1 MVMNKIDQQFD
12 DVDMSP
18 APEELSELPGLLGL
32 FRKAVVKSDNFE
44 LGQPFPFLSNYVK
57 GVQIEKKHLLA
68 YQKLL
73 GFEQNEQV
81 PPTYLSMLGFPMILR
96 LMTHADFPMKAMG
109 QVHLSNEIS
118 VFKNF
123 PMHQAITL
131 TAGINNSRVTS
142 RGVEWTVGLIAKADG
157 ELVWSSESTM
167 LHRCKTGLRRQGLPV
182 IVRAGESQTW
192 AIDGGMGRRYAS
204 VSGDY
209 NPIHLSAIS
218 AKLFGF
224 KKAIVHGMWSKA
236 RCLAVLK
243 DQLPE
248 SGYRVRANFHRPLFL
263 PSNVLFYSE
272 RKADMTSFSIFNQTG
287 EQAHMDG
294 CISQDL
300 TNAQL

>member
-1 MVMNKIDQQFD
+1 MNKIDQQFD

-44 LGQPFPFLSNYVK
+44 LGQPFPFLSNYVN

-142 RGVEWTVGLIAKADG
+142 RGVEWSVELIAKADG

-167 LHRCKTGLRRQGLPV
+167 LHRCKTGVRRQGLPV

>member
-1 MVMNKIDQQFD
+1 MNKIDQQFD

-142 RGVEWTVGLIAKADG
+142 RGVEWSVGLIAKADG

-167 LHRCKTGLRRQGLPV
+167 LHRCKTGVRRQGLPV

-294 CISQDL
+294 CILQDL
-300 TNAQL
+300 TNAQF

>member
-1 MVMNKIDQQFD
+1 MNKIDQQID

-142 RGVEWTVGLIAKADG
+142 RGVEWSVGLIAKADG

-167 LHRCKTGLRRQGLPV
+167 LHRCKTGVRRQGLPV

>member
-1 MVMNKIDQQFD
+1 MNKIDQQFD

-32 FRKAVVKSDNFE
+32 FRKAMVKSDNFE

>member
-1 MVMNKIDQQFD
+1 MNKIDQQFD

-182 IVRAGESQTW
+182 VVRAGESQTW
-192 AIDGGMGRRYAS
+192 AVDGGMGRRYAS

>member
-1 MVMNKIDQQFD
+1 MNKIDQKFD

-142 RGVEWTVGLIAKADG
+142 RGVEWSVGLIAKADG

-167 LHRCKTGLRRQGLPV
+167 LHRCKTGVRRQGLPV

>member
-1 MVMNKIDQQFD
+1 MNKLDQQFD

-167 LHRCKTGLRRQGLPV
+167 LHRCKTGVRRQGLPV